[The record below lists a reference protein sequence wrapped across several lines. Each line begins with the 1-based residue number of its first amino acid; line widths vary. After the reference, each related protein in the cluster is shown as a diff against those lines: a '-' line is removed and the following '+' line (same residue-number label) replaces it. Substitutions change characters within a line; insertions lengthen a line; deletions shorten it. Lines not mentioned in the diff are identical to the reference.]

1 MGESGGP
8 GGRRAFRRRFD
19 SPRDDPPGTSR
30 LFVAL
35 PLAGGVRDAMADL
48 MRELAGGPIEVRSP
62 GQPRWVGVEGL
73 HLTLRF
79 LGATPDARIPDL
91 TGAIAAAASGVEPFR
106 IELGGGGAFPSVN
119 RPRVLWIG
127 VRAGAPDLA
136 ELASRLNVELAP
148 LGWPADDRPFQ
159 AHLTLARTDGVAGS
173 DQRARRLVELARDMR
188 EGWQAGE
195 VVLYRSHGGRGPS
208 RYEDLARAPLGADSA
223 PGV

>member
-1 MGESGGP
+1 MGGSGGP
-8 GGRRAFRRRFD
+8 GGRRAFGRRFD

-30 LFVAL
+30 LFVAV
-35 PLAGGVRDAMADL
+35 PLAVGVRDAVAAL

-91 TGAIAAAASGVEPFR
+91 AAAVSAAAGVVEPFR

-127 VRAGAPDLA
+127 VRAGVPELA
-136 ELASRLNVELAP
+136 EVASRLNVELAR
-148 LGWPADDRPFQ
+148 LGWPPDDRPFQ

-173 DQRARRLVELARDMR
+173 DQRARRLVELAREMR
-188 EGWQAGE
+188 QGWEADE
-195 VVLYRSHGGRGPS
+195 VVLYRSHVGRGPS
-208 RYEDLARAPLGADSA
+208 RYEGISRAPFGAAAA
-223 PGV
+223 PRP